1 MLEALNALNQL
12 NALHSKNATHHF
24 NATLPILLKV
34 LEKQD
39 KDLFL
44 LQVGNRI
51 IPTRSEQELKINQ
64 PYFATMQRN
73 QLGDIVLKNL
83 VPAPKILDALDDDLP
98 AIEMKK
104 IKEILSAKDNT
115 PLKEYKEFLS
125 EKLIHAKN
133 SQEFLNTA
141 NMLLSL
147 QSQVLS
153 FVVENERKKAFL
165 QVKAKKQSVDFYA
178 LYPNLGE
185 IGGVIYLKEKEKQLF
200 LKTTLQR
207 TKEVLKEAQNTLLG
221 FSSVEIVC
229 EKTPMLF
236 AFEERLLDTIG

>member
-12 NALHSKNATHHF
+12 NALHSKNAAHHF

-44 LQVGNRI
+44 LQVGNKI
-51 IPTRSEQELKINQ
+51 IPTKSEQELKINQ
-64 PYFATMQRN
+64 PYFATMQRDR
-73 QLGDIVLKNL
+73 LGDIVLKNL
-83 VPAPKILDALDDDLP
+83 VPAPKILDALDDLP

-104 IKEILSAKDNT
+104 LKEILNAKDNT

-125 EKLIHAKN
+125 EKLVHAKN

-153 FVVENERKKAFL
+153 FVIENERKKAFL

-207 TKEVLKEAQNTLLG
+207 TKEILKEAQNTLLG
-221 FSSVEIVC
+221 FSCVEIVC

>member
-12 NALHSKNATHHF
+12 NALHSKNAAHHF

-44 LQVGNRI
+44 LQVGNKI
-51 IPTRSEQELKINQ
+51 IPTKSEQELKINQ

-83 VPAPKILDALDDDLP
+83 VPAPKILDALDDLP

-104 IKEILSAKDNT
+104 LKEILSAKDNT

-125 EKLIHAKN
+125 EKLIHAKS

-153 FVVENERKKAFL
+153 FVIENERKKAFL
-165 QVKAKKQSVDFYA
+165 QMKAKKQSVDFYA

-200 LKTTLQR
+200 LKITLQR

-221 FSSVEIVC
+221 FSFVEIVC

-236 AFEERLLDTIG
+236 AFEECLLDTLG

>member
-12 NALHSKNATHHF
+12 NALHSKNAAHHF
-24 NATLPILLKV
+24 NAALPILLKV

-51 IPTRSEQELKINQ
+51 IPTKSEQELKINQ
-64 PYFATMQRN
+64 PYFAIMQRN
-73 QLGDIVLKNL
+73 RLGDIVLKNL
-83 VPAPKILDALDDDLP
+83 VPAPKILDALDDLP
-98 AIEMKK
+98 TLEMKQ

-115 PLKEYKEFLS
+115 PLKEYKELLS
-125 EKLIHAKN
+125 EKLVHVKN

-185 IGGVIYLKEKEKQLF
+185 IGGVIYLKGKEKQLF

-207 TKEVLKEAQNTLLG
+207 TKEILKEAQNTLLG

-236 AFEERLLDTIG
+236 AFEERLLDTLG

>member
-12 NALHSKNATHHF
+12 KALHSKNAAHHF

-51 IPTRSEQELKINQ
+51 IPTKSEQDLKINQ

-83 VPAPKILDALDDDLP
+83 VPAPKILDGLDDLP
-98 AIEMKK
+98 TLEMNK

-125 EKLIHAKN
+125 EKLVHAKS

-153 FVVENERKKAFL
+153 FVIENERKKAFL

>member
-12 NALHSKNATHHF
+12 NALHSKNAAHHF

-44 LQVGNRI
+44 LQVGNKI
-51 IPTRSEQELKINQ
+51 IPTKSEQELKINQ

-83 VPAPKILDALDDDLP
+83 VPAPKILDALDDLP
-98 AIEMKK
+98 AIEMNK

-125 EKLIHAKN
+125 EKLVHAKS

-153 FVVENERKKAFL
+153 FVIENERKKAFL
-165 QVKAKKQSVDFYA
+165 QMKAKKQSVDFYA

-221 FSSVEIVC
+221 FSFVEIVC

>member
-12 NALHSKNATHHF
+12 NALHSKNAAHHF

-44 LQVGNRI
+44 LQVGNKI

-83 VPAPKILDALDDDLP
+83 VPAPKILDALDDLP
-98 AIEMKK
+98 ALEMKK
-104 IKEILSAKDNT
+104 LKEIMSAKDNT

-125 EKLIHAKN
+125 EKLVHAKN

-153 FVVENERKKAFL
+153 FVIENERKKAFL
-165 QVKAKKQSVDFYA
+165 QMKAKKQSVDFYA

-221 FSSVEIVC
+221 FSFVEIVC

-236 AFEERLLDTIG
+236 AFEERLLDTLG

>member
-51 IPTRSEQELKINQ
+51 IPTKSEQDLKINQ

-73 QLGDIVLKNL
+73 PLGDIVLKNL
-83 VPAPKILDALDDDLP
+83 VPAPKILDALDDLP
-98 AIEMKK
+98 TLEMKQ

-115 PLKEYKEFLS
+115 PLKEYKELLS

-165 QVKAKKQSVDFYA
+165 QMKAKKQSVDFYA

-221 FSSVEIVC
+221 FSSVEIAC
-229 EKTPMLF
+229 EKTLMLF
-236 AFEERLLDTIG
+236 TFEERLLDTLG

>member
-12 NALHSKNATHHF
+12 NALHSKNAAHHF

-44 LQVGNRI
+44 LQVGNKI
-51 IPTRSEQELKINQ
+51 IPTKSEQELKINQ

-83 VPAPKILDALDDDLP
+83 VPAPKILDALDDLP

-104 IKEILSAKDNT
+104 LKEILSAKDNT

-125 EKLIHAKN
+125 EKLIHAKS

-153 FVVENERKKAFL
+153 FVIENERKKAFL
-165 QVKAKKQSVDFYA
+165 QMKAKKQSVDFYA

-221 FSSVEIVC
+221 FSFVEIAC

-236 AFEERLLDTIG
+236 AFEERLLDTLG

>member
-12 NALHSKNATHHF
+12 NTLHSKNAVHHF

-44 LQVGNRI
+44 LQVGNKI
-51 IPTRSEQELKINQ
+51 IPTKSEQELKINQ
-64 PYFATMQRN
+64 PYFAIMQKN

-83 VPAPKILDALDDDLP
+83 VPAPKILDALNDLP
-98 AIEMKK
+98 TLEMNK

-125 EKLIHAKN
+125 EKLVHAKN

-221 FSSVEIVC
+221 FSFVEIVC

-236 AFEERLLDTIG
+236 AFEEHLLDTLG

>member
-12 NALHSKNATHHF
+12 NALHSKNAAHHF
-24 NATLPILLKV
+24 NATLPILLKA

-44 LQVGNRI
+44 LQVGNKI
-51 IPTRSEQELKINQ
+51 IPTKSEQELKINQ
-64 PYFATMQRN
+64 PYFATMQRDRF
-73 QLGDIVLKNL
+73 GDIVLKNL
-83 VPAPKILDALDDDLP
+83 VPAPKILDALDDLP
-98 AIEMKK
+98 ALEMKK
-104 IKEILSAKDNT
+104 LKEILSAKDNT

-165 QVKAKKQSVDFYA
+165 QMKAKKQSVDFYA

-221 FSSVEIVC
+221 FSFVEIVC

>member
-24 NATLPILLKV
+24 NAALPILLKV

-51 IPTRSEQELKINQ
+51 IPTKSEQELKINQ
-64 PYFATMQRN
+64 PYFAIMQRN

-83 VPAPKILDALDDDLP
+83 VPAPKILDALDDLP
-98 AIEMKK
+98 ALEMKQ

-125 EKLIHAKN
+125 EKLVHAKS

-153 FVVENERKKAFL
+153 FVIENERKKAFL
-165 QVKAKKQSVDFYA
+165 QMKAKKQSVDFYA

-221 FSSVEIVC
+221 FSSVEIAC

>member
-12 NALHSKNATHHF
+12 NALHSKNAAHHF

-44 LQVGNRI
+44 LQVGNKI
-51 IPTRSEQELKINQ
+51 IPTKSEQELKINQ
-64 PYFATMQRN
+64 PYFAIMQKN

-83 VPAPKILDALDDDLP
+83 VPAPKILDALDDLP
-98 AIEMKK
+98 ALEMKK
-104 IKEILSAKDNT
+104 LKEILSAKDNT

-125 EKLIHAKN
+125 EKLIHAKS

-153 FVVENERKKAFL
+153 FVIENERKKAFL
-165 QVKAKKQSVDFYA
+165 QMKAKKQSVDFYA

-207 TKEVLKEAQNTLLG
+207 TQEVLKEAQNTLLG
-221 FSSVEIVC
+221 FSFVEIVC

-236 AFEERLLDTIG
+236 AFEERLLDTLG

>member
-12 NALHSKNATHHF
+12 NALHSKNAARHF

-44 LQVGNRI
+44 LQVGNKI

-64 PYFATMQRN
+64 PYFATMQRDR
-73 QLGDIVLKNL
+73 LGDIVLKNL
-83 VPAPKILDALDDDLP
+83 VPAPKILDALDDLP
-98 AIEMKK
+98 ILEMKQ

-115 PLKEYKEFLS
+115 PLKEYKELLS

-207 TKEVLKEAQNTLLG
+207 TKEILKEAQNTLLG

-229 EKTPMLF
+229 EKNPMLF

>member
-12 NALHSKNATHHF
+12 NALHSKNAAHHF

-44 LQVGNRI
+44 LQVGNKI
-51 IPTRSEQELKINQ
+51 IPTKSEQELKINQ

-83 VPAPKILDALDDDLP
+83 VPAPKILDALNDLP
-98 AIEMKK
+98 TLEMKQ

-125 EKLIHAKN
+125 EKLVHAKN

-165 QVKAKKQSVDFYA
+165 QMKAKKQSVDFYA

-200 LKTTLQR
+200 LKTSLQR

-221 FSSVEIVC
+221 FSFVEIVC

-236 AFEERLLDTIG
+236 AFEERLLDTLG

>member
-12 NALHSKNATHHF
+12 NALHSKNAAHHF

-44 LQVGNRI
+44 LQVGNKI
-51 IPTRSEQELKINQ
+51 IPTKSEQELKINQ
-64 PYFATMQRN
+64 PYFAIMQRN

-83 VPAPKILDALDDDLP
+83 VPAPKILDALDDLP

-104 IKEILSAKDNT
+104 LKEILNAKDNT

-125 EKLIHAKN
+125 EKLVHAKS

-165 QVKAKKQSVDFYA
+165 QMKAKKQSVDFYA

-221 FSSVEIVC
+221 FSFVEIVC

>member
-12 NALHSKNATHHF
+12 NALHSKNASHHF

-51 IPTRSEQELKINQ
+51 IPTKSEQELKINQ
-64 PYFATMQRN
+64 PYFATMQRDR
-73 QLGDIVLKNL
+73 LGDIVLKNL
-83 VPAPKILDALDDDLP
+83 VPAPKILDALDDLP
-98 AIEMKK
+98 VLEMKK

-115 PLKEYKEFLS
+115 PLKEYKELLS
-125 EKLIHAKN
+125 EKLIHAKS

-153 FVVENERKKAFL
+153 FVIENERKKAFL

-221 FSSVEIVC
+221 FSFVEIVC

-236 AFEERLLDTIG
+236 AFEERLLDTLG

>member
-12 NALHSKNATHHF
+12 NALHSKNAAHHF

-51 IPTRSEQELKINQ
+51 IPTKSEQDLKINQ
-64 PYFATMQRN
+64 PYFAIMQRN

-83 VPAPKILDALDDDLP
+83 VPAPKILDALNDLP
-98 AIEMKK
+98 AIEMKQ

-125 EKLIHAKN
+125 EKLVHAKN

-153 FVVENERKKAFL
+153 FVVENKRKKAFL
-165 QVKAKKQSVDFYA
+165 QMKAKKQSVDFYA

-221 FSSVEIVC
+221 FSFVEIVC

>member
-12 NALHSKNATHHF
+12 NALHSKNAAHHF

-44 LQVGNRI
+44 LQVGNKI
-51 IPTRSEQELKINQ
+51 IPTKSEQELKINQ
-64 PYFATMQRN
+64 PYFAVMQRN

-83 VPAPKILDALDDDLP
+83 VPAPKILDALDDLP
-98 AIEMKK
+98 VIEMNKL
-104 IKEILSAKDNT
+104 KEILSAKDNT

-125 EKLIHAKN
+125 EKLVHAK
-133 SQEFLNTA
+133 SPQEFLNTA

-153 FVVENERKKAFL
+153 FVIENERKKAFL
-165 QVKAKKQSVDFYA
+165 QMKAKKQSVDFYA

-221 FSSVEIVC
+221 FSFVEIVC

-236 AFEERLLDTIG
+236 AFEERLLDTLG

>member
-12 NALHSKNATHHF
+12 NALHSKNAAHHF

-44 LQVGNRI
+44 LQVGNKI
-51 IPTRSEQELKINQ
+51 IPTKSEQELKINQ
-64 PYFATMQRN
+64 PYFAVMQKN

-83 VPAPKILDALDDDLP
+83 VPAPKILDALDDLP

-104 IKEILSAKDNT
+104 LKEILSAKDNT

-125 EKLIHAKN
+125 EKLIHAKS

-153 FVVENERKKAFL
+153 FVIENERKKAFL
-165 QVKAKKQSVDFYA
+165 QMKAKKQSVDFYA

-221 FSSVEIVC
+221 FSFVEIVC

>member
-12 NALHSKNATHHF
+12 NALHSKNAAHHF
-24 NATLPILLKV
+24 NAALPILLKV

-51 IPTRSEQELKINQ
+51 IPTKSEQELKINQ

-83 VPAPKILDALDDDLP
+83 VPAPKILDALNDLP
-98 AIEMKK
+98 AIEMNK

-125 EKLIHAKN
+125 EKLVHAKN

-165 QVKAKKQSVDFYA
+165 QMKAKKQSVDFYA

-221 FSSVEIVC
+221 FSFVEIVC

-236 AFEERLLDTIG
+236 AFEERLLDTLG

>member
-12 NALHSKNATHHF
+12 NALHSKNAAHHF
-24 NATLPILLKV
+24 NAALPILLKV

-51 IPTRSEQELKINQ
+51 IPTKSEQDLKINQ
-64 PYFATMQRN
+64 PYFAIMQRN

-83 VPAPKILDALDDDLP
+83 VPAPKILDALNDLP
-98 AIEMKK
+98 AIEMKQ

-125 EKLIHAKN
+125 EKLVHAKN

-165 QVKAKKQSVDFYA
+165 QMKAKKQSVDFYA

-221 FSSVEIVC
+221 FSFVEIVC

>member
-12 NALHSKNATHHF
+12 NALHSKNAAHHF

-44 LQVGNRI
+44 LQVGNKI

-83 VPAPKILDALDDDLP
+83 VPAPKILDALDDLP
-98 AIEMKK
+98 AIEMKQ

-125 EKLIHAKN
+125 EKLVHAKN

-153 FVVENERKKAFL
+153 FVIENERKKAFL
-165 QVKAKKQSVDFYA
+165 QMKAKKQSVDFYA

-207 TKEVLKEAQNTLLG
+207 TKEVLKESQNTLLG
-221 FSSVEIVC
+221 FSCVEIVC

-236 AFEERLLDTIG
+236 AFEERLLDTLG

>member
-12 NALHSKNATHHF
+12 NALHSKNAAHHF
-24 NATLPILLKV
+24 NAALPILLKV

-44 LQVGNRI
+44 LQVGNKI
-51 IPTRSEQELKINQ
+51 IPTKSEQELKINQ

-83 VPAPKILDALDDDLP
+83 VPAPKILDALNDLP
-98 AIEMKK
+98 AIEMNK

-125 EKLIHAKN
+125 EKLVHAKS

-153 FVVENERKKAFL
+153 FVIENERKKAFL
-165 QVKAKKQSVDFYA
+165 QMKAKKQSVDFYA

-221 FSSVEIVC
+221 FSFVEITC

>member
-44 LQVGNRI
+44 LQVGNKI
-51 IPTRSEQELKINQ
+51 IPTKSEQELKINQ

-83 VPAPKILDALDDDLP
+83 VPAPKILDALDDLP
-98 AIEMKK
+98 AIKMNK

-125 EKLIHAKN
+125 EKLVHAKN

-153 FVVENERKKAFL
+153 FVIENERKKAFL
-165 QVKAKKQSVDFYA
+165 QMKAKKQSVDFYA

-221 FSSVEIVC
+221 FSSVEIAC

>member
-12 NALHSKNATHHF
+12 NALHSKNAAHHF

-44 LQVGNRI
+44 LQVGNKI

-64 PYFATMQRN
+64 PYFAIMQRN

-83 VPAPKILDALDDDLP
+83 VPAPKILDALNDLP
-98 AIEMKK
+98 ALEMKK
-104 IKEILSAKDNT
+104 LKEILSAKDNT
-115 PLKEYKEFLS
+115 PLKEYKELLS
-125 EKLIHAKN
+125 EKLVHAKS

-153 FVVENERKKAFL
+153 FVIENEHKKAFL
-165 QVKAKKQSVDFYA
+165 QMKTKKQSVDFYA

-221 FSSVEIVC
+221 FSFVEIVC

-236 AFEERLLDTIG
+236 AFEERLLDTLG

>member
-12 NALHSKNATHHF
+12 NALHSKNAAHHF

-44 LQVGNRI
+44 LQVGNKI
-51 IPTRSEQELKINQ
+51 IPTKSEQELKINQ

-83 VPAPKILDALDDDLP
+83 VPAPKILDALDDLP
-98 AIEMKK
+98 TLEMKQ

-125 EKLIHAKN
+125 EKLVHAKN

-153 FVVENERKKAFL
+153 FVIENERKKAFL
-165 QVKAKKQSVDFYA
+165 QMKAKKQSVDFYA

-221 FSSVEIVC
+221 FSSVEIAC

>member
-12 NALHSKNATHHF
+12 NALHSKNAAHHF
-24 NATLPILLKV
+24 NAALPILLKV

-51 IPTRSEQELKINQ
+51 IPTKSEQELKINQ
-64 PYFATMQRN
+64 PYFAIMQRDR
-73 QLGDIVLKNL
+73 LGDIVLKNL
-83 VPAPKILDALDDDLP
+83 VPAPKILDALDDLP
-98 AIEMKK
+98 VLEMKQ

-115 PLKEYKEFLS
+115 PLKEYKELLS
-125 EKLIHAKN
+125 EKLIHAKS

-165 QVKAKKQSVDFYA
+165 QMKAKKQSVDFYA

-221 FSSVEIVC
+221 FSSVEIAC

-236 AFEERLLDTIG
+236 AFEERLLDTLG

>member
-12 NALHSKNATHHF
+12 NALHSKNAAHHF

-44 LQVGNRI
+44 LQVGNKI
-51 IPTRSEQELKINQ
+51 IPTKSEQDLKINQ

-83 VPAPKILDALDDDLP
+83 VAAPKILDALNDLP
-98 AIEMKK
+98 TLEMKQ
-104 IKEILSAKDNT
+104 IKEILSTKDNT

-207 TKEVLKEAQNTLLG
+207 TKEVLKETQNTLLG

>member
-12 NALHSKNATHHF
+12 NALHSKNAAHHF

-44 LQVGNRI
+44 LQVGNKI
-51 IPTRSEQELKINQ
+51 IPTKSEQELKINQ
-64 PYFATMQRN
+64 PYFAVMQRN

-83 VPAPKILDALDDDLP
+83 VPAPKILDALDDLP

-104 IKEILSAKDNT
+104 LKEILSAKDNT

-125 EKLIHAKN
+125 EKLIHAKS

-153 FVVENERKKAFL
+153 FVIENERKKAFL
-165 QVKAKKQSVDFYA
+165 QMKAKKQSVDFYA

-221 FSSVEIVC
+221 FSFVEIVC

>member
-12 NALHSKNATHHF
+12 NALHSKNVAHHF

-44 LQVGNRI
+44 LQVGNKI
-51 IPTRSEQELKINQ
+51 IPTKSEQELKINQ
-64 PYFATMQRN
+64 PYFAIMQRN

-83 VPAPKILDALDDDLP
+83 VPAPKILDALDDLP
-98 AIEMKK
+98 ALEMKK

-165 QVKAKKQSVDFYA
+165 QMKAKKQSVDFYA

-221 FSSVEIVC
+221 FSFVEIVC

>member
-12 NALHSKNATHHF
+12 NALHSKNAAHHF
-24 NATLPILLKV
+24 NAALPILLKV

-51 IPTRSEQELKINQ
+51 IPTKSEQELKVNQ
-64 PYFATMQRN
+64 PYFATMQRDR
-73 QLGDIVLKNL
+73 LGDIVLKNL
-83 VPAPKILDALDDDLP
+83 VPAPKILDALNDLP
-98 AIEMKK
+98 ALEMKQ

-125 EKLIHAKN
+125 EKLVHAKS

-165 QVKAKKQSVDFYA
+165 QMKAKKQSVDFYA

-221 FSSVEIVC
+221 FSCVEIVC

-236 AFEERLLDTIG
+236 AFEERLLDTLG

>member
-12 NALHSKNATHHF
+12 NALHSKNAAHHF

-44 LQVGNRI
+44 LQVGNKI

-83 VPAPKILDALDDDLP
+83 VPAPKILDALDDLP
-98 AIEMKK
+98 AIEMHKL
-104 IKEILSAKDNT
+104 KEILSAKDNT

-125 EKLIHAKN
+125 EKLVHAKS

-153 FVVENERKKAFL
+153 FVIENERKKAFL

-221 FSSVEIVC
+221 FSFVEIVC

>member
-12 NALHSKNATHHF
+12 NALHSKNAAHHF

-44 LQVGNRI
+44 LQVGNKI
-51 IPTRSEQELKINQ
+51 IPTKSEQELKINQ

-83 VPAPKILDALDDDLP
+83 VPAPKILDALDDLP
-98 AIEMKK
+98 ALEMKK
-104 IKEILSAKDNT
+104 LKEILSAKDNT

-133 SQEFLNTA
+133 SQEFLNTV

-165 QVKAKKQSVDFYA
+165 QMKAKKQSVDFYA

-221 FSSVEIVC
+221 FSFVEIVC

-236 AFEERLLDTIG
+236 AFEERLLDTLG

>member
-12 NALHSKNATHHF
+12 NALHSKNAAHHF

-44 LQVGNRI
+44 LQVGNKI
-51 IPTRSEQELKINQ
+51 IPTKSEQELKINQ
-64 PYFATMQRN
+64 PYFAVMQKN

-83 VPAPKILDALDDDLP
+83 VPAPKILDALDDLP

-104 IKEILSAKDNT
+104 LKEILSAKDNT

-125 EKLIHAKN
+125 EKLVHAKS

-153 FVVENERKKAFL
+153 FVIENERKKAFL
-165 QVKAKKQSVDFYA
+165 QMKAKKQSVDFYA

-185 IGGVIYLKEKEKQLF
+185 IGGIIYLKEKEKQLF

-207 TKEVLKEAQNTLLG
+207 TQEVLKEAQNTLLG
-221 FSSVEIVC
+221 FSFVEIVC

-236 AFEERLLDTIG
+236 AFEDRLLDTLG

>member
-12 NALHSKNATHHF
+12 NALHSKNAAHHF

-44 LQVGNRI
+44 LQVGNKI
-51 IPTRSEQELKINQ
+51 IPTKSEQELKINQ
-64 PYFATMQRN
+64 PYFATMQKN

-83 VPAPKILDALDDDLP
+83 VPAPKILDALDDLP
-98 AIEMKK
+98 ALEMKQ

-125 EKLIHAKN
+125 EKLVHAKS

-153 FVVENERKKAFL
+153 FVIENERKKAFL
-165 QVKAKKQSVDFYA
+165 QMKAKKQSVNFYA

-221 FSSVEIVC
+221 FSFVEIVC

>member
-12 NALHSKNATHHF
+12 NALHSKNAAHHF

-83 VPAPKILDALDDDLP
+83 VPAPKILDALDDLP
-98 AIEMKK
+98 ALEMKQ

-125 EKLIHAKN
+125 EKLVHAKN

-153 FVVENERKKAFL
+153 FVIENERKKAFL
-165 QVKAKKQSVDFYA
+165 QMKAKKQSVDFYA

-221 FSSVEIVC
+221 FSFVEIVC

-236 AFEERLLDTIG
+236 AFEERLLDTLG

>member
-12 NALHSKNATHHF
+12 NALHSKNAAHHF

-51 IPTRSEQELKINQ
+51 IPTKSEQELKINQ

-83 VPAPKILDALDDDLP
+83 VPAPKILDALDDLP
-98 AIEMKK
+98 TIEMKK
-104 IKEILSAKDNT
+104 LKEILSAKDNT

-153 FVVENERKKAFL
+153 FVIENERKKAFL
-165 QVKAKKQSVDFYA
+165 QMKAKKQSVDFYA

-221 FSSVEIVC
+221 FSFVEIVC

-236 AFEERLLDTIG
+236 AFEERLLDTLG

>member
-12 NALHSKNATHHF
+12 NALHSKNAVHHF

-39 KDLFL
+39 KNLFL
-44 LQVGNRI
+44 LQVGNKI
-51 IPTRSEQELKINQ
+51 IPTKSEQELKINQ
-64 PYFATMQRN
+64 PYFAIMQRN

-83 VPAPKILDALDDDLP
+83 VPAPKILDALDDLP
-98 AIEMKK
+98 AIEMKQ

-125 EKLIHAKN
+125 EKLVHAKN

-165 QVKAKKQSVDFYA
+165 QMKAKKQSVDFYA

-221 FSSVEIVC
+221 FSSVEIAC

>member
-12 NALHSKNATHHF
+12 NALHSKNAAHHF

-44 LQVGNRI
+44 LQVGNKI
-51 IPTRSEQELKINQ
+51 IPTKSEQELKINQ

-83 VPAPKILDALDDDLP
+83 VPAPKILDALDDLP

-104 IKEILSAKDNT
+104 LKEILNAKDNT

-125 EKLIHAKN
+125 EKLVHAKN

-153 FVVENERKKAFL
+153 FVIENERKKAFL

-236 AFEERLLDTIG
+236 AFEERLLDTLG